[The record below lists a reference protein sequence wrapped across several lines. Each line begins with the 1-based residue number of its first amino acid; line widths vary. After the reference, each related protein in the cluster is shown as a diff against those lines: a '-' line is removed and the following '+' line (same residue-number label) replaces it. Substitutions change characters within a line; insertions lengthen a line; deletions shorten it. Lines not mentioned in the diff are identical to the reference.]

1 MDDRRGRL
9 QDKVAV
15 VTGAAHGIGRASA
28 KALAAEGARVVL
40 GDVDE
45 PEGAT
50 AVRAI
55 VDAGADA
62 AFRRTDVTRMDDVV
76 ALVGTA
82 IERWGRVDVMFN
94 NVGVAIG
101 GSAGEMSEEEWQ
113 RVLDVNL
120 SGVWRG
126 MRVAIP
132 EMLRTGG
139 GSIVNTSSVQ
149 GHVGFIGWAGYAA
162 SKGGID
168 ALTRQAAVEYA
179 PRGIRVNAIV
189 PGTILTS
196 MNEGILREVDDPD
209 ALMAE
214 WESMHPLGR
223 IGKPEEVAA
232 AVVFL
237 ASDESSF
244 ITGESLRVDGGM
256 IVRA

>member
-1 MDDRRGRL
+1 MGRV

-15 VTGAAHGIGRASA
+15 VTGGAHGIGRATA
-28 KALAAEGARVVL
+28 KALAAEGARVAI

-45 PEGAT
+45 VEGEAS
-50 AVRAI
+50 AQDVRAAGG
-55 VDAGADA
+55 DAVFVRA
-62 AFRRTDVTRMDDVV
+62 DVTSLDDVR
-76 ALVGTA
+76 ALVRAAVEG
-82 IERWGRVDVMFN
+82 WGRLDVMFN

-101 GSAGEMSEEEWQ
+101 GSAGEMNEADWN

-132 EMLRTGG
+132 EMLRSGG

-149 GHVGFIGWAGYAA
+149 GHVGFAGWAGYAA
-162 SKGGID
+162 SKGGVD

-179 PRGIRVNAIV
+179 PKGIRINAVV
-189 PGTILTS
+189 PGTILTA
-196 MNEGILREVDDPD
+196 MNEGILREVDDPE
-209 ALMAE
+209 ALLRVWKA
-214 WESMHPLGR
+214 MHPIGR
-223 IGKPEEVAA
+223 IGTPEEVAA

-244 ITGESLRVDGGM
+244 VTGESLRVDGGM
-256 IVRA
+256 IVKAG